1 MATKTTS
8 DRFLD
13 ANEELVAKSIPIKS
27 YEKQALVPIEE
38 ATKTLKRLVNNLD
51 KMVQMAKKNFDQ
63 LTNLTQD
70 EAVAIHLYTI
80 KSKKSDTSLS
90 IQLNRALRSGV
101 SKQTDPWSSYI
112 KLFLSALCKLTPFEG
127 KIYRGC
133 QGNISDQYQQDCTWL
148 GFSSCTTSKDVL
160 KKFLGG
166 SSERTIFEIECNNGI
181 SISNYSDCPDENEV
195 LLMPG
200 TRLILK
206 NKLEPEN
213 GVYVIQMQEEPSKN
227 ALLPFPIG
235 TSSSTVKKPSMSQDS
250 TTNTIRSAT
259 QMRPAKLDK
268 KPWLDC
274 QYHVGDKQSIMTPEN
289 LQTIM
294 NDPPVDVDDAILD
307 RVQGSMVGMA
317 LGDALGAHVEFR
329 PRQYLIEHPVRDLVA
344 GGTWGLKKG
353 QVI

>member
-133 QGNISDQYQQDCTWL
+133 Q
-148 GFSSCTTSKDVL
+148 
-160 KKFLGG
+160 
-166 SSERTIFEIECNNGI
+166 E
-181 SISNYSDCPDENEV
+181 
-195 LLMPG
+195 
-200 TRLILK
+200 
-206 NKLEPEN
+206 
-213 GVYVIQMQEEPSKN
+213 
-227 ALLPFPIG
+227 
-235 TSSSTVKKPSMSQDS
+235 
-250 TTNTIRSAT
+250 
-259 QMRPAKLDK
+259 